1 MCNTECVLKG
11 EGKHLGSEDEEAL
24 HRRLHTEGRERCG
37 GDGWGRLMGKEGGK
51 ECRRVN
57 DEGEEGDGGRDGVT
71 KEKEKGKEFYSQER
85 EDSSNG
91 SVQPRGVW
99 GLNSNLHKTIQA
111 NLIFSLTILIY

>member
-11 EGKHLGSEDEEAL
+11 EGKQLGSENEEAL

-57 DEGEEGDGGRDGVT
+57 DEAEEGDGGRDGMA
-71 KEKEKGKEFYSQER
+71 KEKEKGKNSTAKKGKTVR
-85 EDSSNG
+85 MAVSSLG
-91 SVQPRGVW
+91 ECG
-99 GLNSNLHKTIQA
+99 A
-111 NLIFSLTILIY
+111 